1 MCHVNRCGFKG
12 NCQHGLLAV
21 KAVRHLALALFLDDN
36 YDNDDAVGE
45 KEKKHRPTD
54 VAYPCRRTTPDLSE
68 GLVLFNTILHLGPE
82 IVKKEIHKTISQSHK
97 LSVYLR

>member
-1 MCHVNRCGFKG
+1 MNRCGFKG

-21 KAVRHLALALFLDDN
+21 KAVRHLALALFLNDN
-36 YDNDDAVGE
+36 YDNDDP
-45 KEKKHRPTD
+45 KPTRPND
-54 VAYPCRRTTPDLSE
+54 VAYPCLRTTPDLSE
-68 GLVLFNTILHLGPE
+68 GLVLFNRILHLGPE